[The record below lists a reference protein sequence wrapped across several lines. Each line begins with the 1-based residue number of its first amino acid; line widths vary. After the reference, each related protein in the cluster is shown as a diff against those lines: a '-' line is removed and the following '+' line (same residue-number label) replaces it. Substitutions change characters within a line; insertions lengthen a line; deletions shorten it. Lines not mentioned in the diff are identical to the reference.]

1 MKTSGYCATA
11 GRKYCN
17 KTNANTNHFILKFNF
32 FLTLFLGPVIGLEF
46 NSKDCVRITNEA
58 VSSVCGDS
66 LSNIYVS
73 PSPEKA
79 SQDIDAFYNF
89 VDMSMT

>member
-1 MKTSGYCATA
+1 M
-11 GRKYCN
+11 
-17 KTNANTNHFILKFNF
+17 
-32 FLTLFLGPVIGLEF
+32 EF
-46 NSKDCVRITNEA
+46 NNKDCVRVTNEV
-58 VSSVCGDS
+58 VSTVCDGF

-79 SQDIDAFYNF
+79 AQDIDAFYNF

>member
-1 MKTSGYCATA
+1 M
-11 GRKYCN
+11 
-17 KTNANTNHFILKFNF
+17 KFNS

-46 NSKDCVRITNEA
+46 NSNDCVRVTNEA
-58 VSSVCGDS
+58 VRSVCGDS